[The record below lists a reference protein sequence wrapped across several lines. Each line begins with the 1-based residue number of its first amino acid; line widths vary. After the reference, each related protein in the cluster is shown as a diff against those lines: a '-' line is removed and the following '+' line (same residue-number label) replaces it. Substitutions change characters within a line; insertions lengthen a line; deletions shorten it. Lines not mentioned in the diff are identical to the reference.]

1 MVSFRQTALAAVVLS
16 VAACGRSPA
25 PPSGDWEEGLLKV
38 REQAWQ
44 DWFAGEARLAE
55 VLTDDFVGI
64 GFGEGP
70 WTDKMSTIAGSREF
84 AASGGRLVS
93 LTFPR
98 TTVQR
103 MGEVAVVYSNYELV
117 FDVGGVPTSQ
127 RGRATE
133 VFVWRDGA
141 WHHPGW
147 HLDSGQ

>member
-1 MVSFRQTALAAVVLS
+1 MRTLRRTALVAAVVMATS
-16 VAACGRSPA
+16 CGQSASTMP
-25 PPSGDWEEGLLKV
+25 GDWETTLMAV
-38 REQAWQ
+38 REQAWR
-44 DWFAGEARLAE
+44 DWFAGEQRLGE

-70 WTDKMSTIAGSREF
+70 WTDKASTLTGSREF
-84 AASGGRLVS
+84 VESGGRLIS

-103 MGEVAVVYSNYELV
+103 MGDVAVVYSNYELV
-117 FDVGGVPTSQ
+117 FEAAGTQSTQ
-127 RGRATE
+127 QGRATE

-141 WHHPGW
+141 WRHPGW